1 MKNMILGSLQL
12 FFFVFSTQL
21 FAGEASGT
29 GSMIAG
35 PLIRVWGDAYTMHS
49 PNSAIKY
56 KGSNPADGIHKVIN
70 KEADFSGMDMPLSL
84 EQLNKD
90 GLVQFPVSLGGIA
103 PIINLPNVYP
113 GQLKLDGDVLASIF
127 LGEINRWD
135 DPVLVALNP
144 DIKLPSEHIVII
156 HRVSPP
162 GVSTIIGDY
171 LSKHSVLW
179 KTQKGDGMAGNWPA
193 GSVEVKD
200 LTDNVAKNKEIK
212 YSIGYLAV
220 PQIMKNKLNY
230 TKMKT
235 KSGNFI
241 SPSDE
246 NISAAAV
253 NATWDSSN
261 GFDVR
266 LTDQPGNDSWP
277 LSFASFVLM
286 KKESPRPEHSKELLQ
301 FFKYSLRYGGL
312 KAIQYDYIPLPDSV
326 RESISSALG
335 SVVDEK
341 GVPLLKH

>member
-1 MKNMILGSLQL
+1 MKNILLGSFQVL
-12 FFFVFSTQL
+12 FLVFSNQL
-21 FAGEASGT
+21 LAVEANGT

-35 PLIRVWGDAYTMHS
+35 PLIRVWSDAYSMHT
-49 PNSAIKY
+49 PNAIIKY
-56 KGSNPADGIHKVIN
+56 QGTNPADGIKKVIS

-135 DPVLVALNP
+135 DPALVALNP

-171 LSKHSVLW
+171 LSKHSAQW
-179 KTQKGDGMAGNWPA
+179 KTQKGDGMAGKWPD

-230 TKMKT
+230 AKMKT
-235 KSGNFI
+235 KSGTFI

-253 NATWDSSN
+253 NATWDQSN

-277 LSFASFVLM
+277 LSFASYILM
-286 KKESPRPEHSKELLQ
+286 KKASPRPEQGKELLTY
-301 FFKYSLRYGGL
+301 FKYSLRYGGL

-326 RESISSALG
+326 RNSISSALN
-335 SVVDEK
+335 SVVDEN
-341 GVPLLKH
+341 GVSLLKN